1 MAEEGATTDRH
12 VGPAIRI
19 GRRAKLNRT
28 VIVRAAI
35 ALADRSGLEAVT
47 MRAVAAELDSAAA
60 ALYRHV
66 RNREELVNLVRDS
79 ALTERGEATAT
90 GDWQTDLRTF
100 THGLLELHFAHPWLA
115 AGGLPTK
122 LGPQAVDVVETAMSL
137 LTPHPAGRGQK
148 YSAIAVLFELVAGFA
163 RSAAATQPLIADLAP
178 RPGEPDADRDEAAGD
193 HSETINGP
201 DFEAQRAHAL
211 TVILA
216 ATCGVL
222 DSEQLHTRRDP

>member
-122 LGPQAVDVVETAMSL
+122 LGPQAVDVETAMSR

-222 DSEQLHTRRDP
+222 DSEQLHTRTDP